1 MNRRRASRGSR
12 FDAGAA
18 PAARLIQLRCEVA
31 AALSLQWIVVVGHVG
46 QPTMQGGIE
55 RTWLSHAACLTS
67 CAQLS
72 CPQALHTR
80 QSHRLVCYEALQ
92 GGFGT
97 GCAQPA
103 LGMLLASLPNEL
115 LKPKRVIFSWP
126 CLAGVSS
133 RVQRARKPQYRSRRQ
148 NQRLWCES
156 QSLWLRLDARGGVNR
171 LLAV

>member
-1 MNRRRASRGSR
+1 MNRRRASRGFR

-31 AALSLQWIVVVGHVG
+31 AALSLQWIVAVYHVG
-46 QPTMQGGIE
+46 QPPMQGGIE

-80 QSHRLVCYEALQ
+80 QSHRLVYSEALK
-92 GGFGT
+92 GGVGT
-97 GCAQPA
+97 GCARAA
-103 LGMLLASLPNEL
+103 LGMLFASLPNEL
-115 LKPKRVIFSWP
+115 LKPERVLFSWP

-133 RVQRARKPQYRSRRQ
+133 RVRRARKPQYRSCSKS
-148 NQRLWCES
+148 QRLWCGPW
-156 QSLWLRLDARGGVNR
+156 SLWLRLDARIGVNR

>member
-1 MNRRRASRGSR
+1 MNRRRASRGFR

-31 AALSLQWIVVVGHVG
+31 AALSLQWIVAVGHVG
-46 QPTMQGGIE
+46 QPPMQGGIE

-80 QSHRLVCYEALQ
+80 QSHRLVCSEALE
-92 GGFGT
+92 GGLST
-97 GCAQPA
+97 GCARAA
-103 LGMLLASLPNEL
+103 LGMLFASLPNEL
-115 LKPKRVIFSWP
+115 LKPERVLFSWP

-133 RVQRARKPQYRSRRQ
+133 RVRRARKPQYRSRSK
-148 NQRLWCES
+148 NQRLWC
-156 QSLWLRLDARGGVNR
+156 GP
-171 LLAV
+171 